1 MTYKQN
7 KSPEKKIAKNQKSL
21 SAKLIDE
28 LPQPFWQRHSDVF
41 ITIVAMVLC
50 AGLAFH
56 GLGNHAFWTDE
67 ANTAIFARNLLN
79 SGTLTGWDGQNLV
92 GFMFGAELDENL
104 VNIYIPPAQ
113 YYVAAASLAIFGQS
127 TIGGRILFVIFGL
140 ATLPWL
146 TLFARRLGNGLFPA
160 WLPAILLALSPA
172 WLLYIRNCRYYSVGA
187 FFSLMLLACFVAPL
201 YTRRQQLVAAVLA
214 AVATTGLIATH
225 YTNAAFIITALPL
238 LLLLKHLRCRSRVI
252 LLLLIGL
259 IAAAIGIIVLIY
271 ANPLGSKFTEQ
282 DNTPHALR
290 LAKLLWYHLRDMAL
304 FEHVPVLL
312 ALVLPLP
319 FLIKRLEPQKP
330 LVAIGIVLIAIFG
343 LSAVITAL
351 VSPQSVQL
359 CHEAFMR
366 HMVPLIPL
374 GSLFAALT
382 LFILWQLAQLIALTV
397 AILLVF
403 SNLLFLGNLDKNR
416 GLGLAPRGVSSTL
429 VDYISETF
437 NDYKTNTETIIRI
450 LKDKPEGSVILV
462 IPTYMMYTPMF
473 YLPKLHYT
481 CQIDAQKGI
490 RPDLAAMLPPYVFG
504 EKAKLDYALIIRNEG
519 IPDSG
524 NLNLY
529 DQKRNFKFDT
539 YTKEDMIKI
548 YPFDCSRPEI
558 GWHAFSVEEYRD
570 DYKQHLFV
578 LNFRSS
584 VIH

>member
-1 MTYKQN
+1 
-7 KSPEKKIAKNQKSL
+7 
-21 SAKLIDE
+21 
-28 LPQPFWQRHSDVF
+28 
-41 ITIVAMVLC
+41 
-50 AGLAFH
+50 
-56 GLGNHAFWTDE
+56 
-67 ANTAIFARNLLN
+67 
-79 SGTLTGWDGQNLV
+79 
-92 GFMFGAELDENL
+92 
-104 VNIYIPPAQ
+104 
-113 YYVAAASLAIFGQS
+113 
-127 TIGGRILFVIFGL
+127 
-140 ATLPWL
+140 
-146 TLFARRLGNGLFPA
+146 
-160 WLPAILLALSPA
+160 
-172 WLLYIRNCRYYSVGA
+172 
-187 FFSLMLLACFVAPL
+187 
-201 YTRRQQLVAAVLA
+201 
-214 AVATTGLIATH
+214 
-225 YTNAAFIITALPL
+225 
-238 LLLLKHLRCRSRVI
+238 
-252 LLLLIGL
+252 
-259 IAAAIGIIVLIY
+259 
-271 ANPLGSKFTEQ
+271 
-282 DNTPHALR
+282 
-290 LAKLLWYHLRDMAL
+290 
-304 FEHVPVLL
+304 VLL

-319 FLIKRLEPQKP
+319 FLIKRLGPQKP